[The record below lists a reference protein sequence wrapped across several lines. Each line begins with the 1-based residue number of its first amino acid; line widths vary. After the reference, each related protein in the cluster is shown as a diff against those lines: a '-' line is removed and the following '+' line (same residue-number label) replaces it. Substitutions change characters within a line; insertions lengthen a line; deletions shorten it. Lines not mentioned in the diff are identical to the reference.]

1 MTKEGSDDFR
11 ATPETLLS
19 DCGQTLVRK
28 SQSKGQMRHPVHITA
43 ILFFIQLF
51 LPFSCSQADPP
62 ALRFDVHAQDQ
73 SLAREVRGIL
83 ESVRQRM
90 SGSLEDTAAG
100 VIRVH
105 VADSEEE
112 FVSIV
117 GKGFP
122 EWGIACAIP
131 SRDLIVLKSP
141 FRFEYHRPFSQV
153 VTHELAHILL
163 GRLARGRRIPRWL
176 DEGYAMYQSREW
188 RIGDDIA
195 VARAVLTGS
204 VLRLSQIESV
214 NAFKES
220 KAQLA
225 YTESFL
231 AVSYL
236 YREFGRGT
244 VEELVGHLAGGSS
257 LDAAFMKTVGSNY
270 LAFQLE
276 FDKYVLTKY
285 NWTSLLGDTLVIW
298 IGLAFLFILLY
309 FVKRRR
315 AHKTLRQWQREEE
328 AKDIGDGFPQ
338 NKAQD

>member
-1 MTKEGSDDFR
+1 
-11 ATPETLLS
+11 
-19 DCGQTLVRK
+19 
-28 SQSKGQMRHPVHITA
+28 MRYRCYIITA
-43 ILFFIQLF
+43 ILLF
-51 LPFSCSQADPP
+51 LYLLSSPFSCTRADPQ
-62 ALRFDVHAQDQ
+62 ALRFDVHAKDQ
-73 SLAREVRGIL
+73 SLAQEVEGIL
-83 ESVRQRM
+83 ESSFKKM
-90 SGSLEDTAAG
+90 SEFLEDTATG
-100 VIRVH
+100 VITVY
-105 VADSEEE
+105 VADDERE
-112 FVSIV
+112 FISMV
-117 GKGFP
+117 GRGFP
-122 EWGIACAIP
+122 EWGLACAVP

-176 DEGYAMYQSREW
+176 DEGFAMYQSHEW

-204 VLRLSQIESV
+204 IVPLSQIESV

-236 YREFGRGT
+236 YQEFGQGT
-244 VEELVGHLAGGSS
+244 IKELVGHLAEGSS
-257 LDAAFMKTVGSNY
+257 LEGAFLNTIGTGY

-276 FDKYVLTKY
+276 FDKYVRTKY

-298 IGLAFLFILLY
+298 IGLAFLFVFLY
-309 FVKRRR
+309 FLKKRFT
-315 AHKTLRQWQREEE
+315 HKTLKRWQKEEE
-328 AKDIGDGFPQ
+328 EKDVSDELSPDQ
-338 NKAQD
+338 AQD

>member
-1 MTKEGSDDFR
+1 
-11 ATPETLLS
+11 LS
-19 DCGQTLVRK
+19 GCRGTRVWK
-28 SQSKGQMRHPVHITA
+28 SQSKGQMRHPGHIAA
-43 ILFFIQLF
+43 ILFSILVSF
-51 LPFSCSQADPP
+51 LPFLCTRAGSLP
-62 ALRFDVHAQDQ
+62 LRFDVHAQDQ
-73 SLAREVRGIL
+73 NLAQEVRGIL
-83 ESVRQRM
+83 ESAHQRM
-90 SGSLEDTAAG
+90 SDFLEDTATG
-100 VIRVH
+100 VITVE
-105 VADSEEE
+105 VANSHEE
-112 FVSIV
+112 FVSKV
-117 GKGFP
+117 GQNFP

-141 FRFEYHRPFSQV
+141 FRFEYQRPFSQV

-163 GRLARGRRIPRWL
+163 GRLACGRRIPRWL
-176 DEGYAMYQSREW
+176 DEGFAMYQSREW
-188 RIGDDIA
+188 KIGDDLA

-236 YREFGRGT
+236 YREFGQGT

-257 LDAAFMKTVGSNY
+257 LDAAFMKTLGSNY

-276 FDKYVLTKY
+276 FEKYVLTKY

-309 FVKRRR
+309 FVKRRWAR
-315 AHKTLRQWQREEE
+315 KTIRQWQREEE
-328 AKDIGDGFPQ
+328 TKDTGDEFPQ
-338 NKAQD
+338 NQTQD